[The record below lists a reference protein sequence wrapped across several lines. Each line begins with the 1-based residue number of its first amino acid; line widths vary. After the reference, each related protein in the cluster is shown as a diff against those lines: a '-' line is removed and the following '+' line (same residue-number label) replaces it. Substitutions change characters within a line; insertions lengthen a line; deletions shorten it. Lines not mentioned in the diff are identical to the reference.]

1 MRLLLFAAIA
11 LRAQPVDFA
20 REVRPLLS
28 DRCFACHGPDEANR
42 MAGLRLDVEAEAK
55 TAAIVPGDPGA
66 SRILKRINHPNDALR
81 MPPAHLGHKRLTP
94 SEAKL
99 IERWIVQG
107 AKWQTHWAFV
117 RPTTSALSDIDAFV
131 AARLSKEGLRM
142 SVPATRAQLLRR
154 VSFDITG
161 LPPSPAELREFEK
174 TGDYAKAVDRL
185 LASPRYGEKWAVE
198 WLDAARYADTHGYQV
213 DPEKNMWA
221 WRDWVIEAYNKN
233 MPYDR
238 FLTEQLAGDLLPNAT
253 LSQKIATGFNRNHRV
268 NTEAGSIAEE
278 FHNENIVD
286 RMSTAGTVF
295 MGLTIGC
302 ARCHD
307 HKYDP
312 ISNRDFYRF
321 YAFFNNVKEI
331 GTGGPRDGRGNL
343 QPVLKLPDAEL
354 EAKAEE
360 ARGRVVRQR
369 AVLREVEAKL
379 EKESLAWRE
388 PRWEVMKPA
397 QLRSDNG
404 ATLSLEPDG
413 SIVSTGKRP
422 DRDIYTLQVNAPSN
436 EITGFRIELMPDARF
451 PQGGSGRGDDGK
463 GVLTL
468 FEVERDGGEKLDLGT
483 VSATGQS
490 PESILDRVV
499 RPMRQLKRGWSVDP
513 DVAVPYYAVVETKT
527 MIAGG
532 RFTIR
537 LGNEF
542 GEGALLGRFR
552 ISVTSDEFPE
562 PVKEAEKSKQAF
574 LVSHQKERRDAG
586 DELAR
591 LQAEQ
596 RQIEQKLPSTM
607 VMAEMETPRDTFILA
622 RGAYDKPGEKVTPG
636 VPSFLLPMPEGAK
649 ADRLA
654 LAKWLTDPAHPLTA
668 RVAVN
673 RLWQSLFGMG
683 LVKTSED
690 FGSQGETP
698 SHPELLDYLA
708 LEYIKSGWDTKA
720 MIRRIVMS
728 AAYKQSSK
736 ATPALVE
743 KDPENRLLARGP
755 RVRLAAE
762 MIRDQ
767 ALAVSGLLHEKIGG
781 APVKPYQPE
790 GLWEQL
796 SVIDDQKLYVQ
807 SKGADLYR
815 RSLYTYWKRTVPP
828 PSLTTFDAPTREF
841 CSTRRPLSTTPLQ
854 ALALLNDETYVEAS
868 RKLAER
874 MMLEGGATLAARI
887 RFGFALATSRLPTV
901 SELAVLQVGFERRL
915 AAYRANAGATA
926 KLLEA
931 GESPREPSLNAV
943 ELAAYTTVASV
954 LLNLDEVITKQ

>member
-1 MRLLLFAAIA
+1 
-11 LRAQPVDFA
+11 
-20 REVRPLLS
+20 
-28 DRCFACHGPDEANR
+28 

-55 TAAIVPGDPGA
+55 KSAIAPGNPGA
-66 SRILKRINHPNDALR
+66 SKLLLRINHANDALR

-94 SEAKL
+94 AEANL

-107 AKWQTHWAFV
+107 AKWRTHWAFV
-117 RPTTSALSDIDAFV
+117 PPAEPSLKSIDAFV
-131 AARLSKEGLRM
+131 AARLSREGLRM
-142 SVPATRAQLLRR
+142 SPPATRAQLLRR

-161 LPPSPAELREFEK
+161 IPPTVAELREFEK

-221 WRDWVIEAYNKN
+221 WRDWVIEAYNRN
-233 MPYDR
+233 MPYDK

-268 NTEAGSIAEE
+268 NTEAGSIAAE

-343 QPVLKLPDAEL
+343 QPVLKLPDAVL
-354 EAKAEE
+354 EAQADE
-360 ARGRVVRQR
+360 ARARVAKQR
-369 AVLREVEAKL
+369 EVLRSVESRL
-379 EKESLAWRE
+379 EKETLAWRE
-388 PRWEVMKPA
+388 PRWEVLKPT

-404 ATLSLEPDG
+404 AALAVASDG
-413 SIVSTGKRP
+413 SIVSSGKRP
-422 DRDIYTLQVNAPSN
+422 DRDIYTLQVDTSSN
-436 EITGFRIELMPDARF
+436 EITAFRVELIPDARF
-451 PQGGSGRGDDGK
+451 PRGGSGRGDDGK

-468 FEVERDGGEKLDLGT
+468 FEVERAAGEKLDLGT

-513 DVAVPYYAVVETKT
+513 DVAVPHHAVIETKS

-562 PVKEAEKSKQAF
+562 PAKSAEKTKQSF
-574 LVSHQKERRDAG
+574 LVSHHKERRRAAG
-586 DELAR
+586 ELAR

-596 RQIEQKLPSTM
+596 RAIEQRLPSTM

-636 VPSFLLPMPEGAK
+636 VPAFLPALPAGAK

-654 LAKWLTDPAHPLTA
+654 LAKWLVDPAHPLTA

-673 RLWQSLFGMG
+673 RIWQSLFGTG

-690 FGSQGETP
+690 FGSQGEPP
-698 SHPELLDYLA
+698 SHPELLDFLA

-720 MIRRIVMS
+720 MIRRIVTS
-728 AAYKQSSK
+728 AAYRQSSK
-736 ATPALVE
+736 ATPALIE
-743 KDPENRLLARGP
+743 KDSENRLLARGP

-767 ALAVSGLLHEKIGG
+767 ALTVSGLLHEQLGG

-796 SVIDDQKLYVQ
+796 SVIDDQKLYVR
-807 SKGADLYR
+807 SKGQDLYR

-854 ALALLNDETYVEAS
+854 ALALLNDETYVEAA

-874 MMLEGGATLAARI
+874 MMVEGGKTAASRIRYGFLLAA
-887 RFGFALATSRLPTV
+887 SRAPSA
-901 SELAVLQVGFERRL
+901 SELITLQAGLERRL
-915 AAYRANAGATA
+915 TLYRTDTDAAA
-926 KLLEA
+926 KLLQA
-931 GESPREPSLNAV
+931 GESARDTTLNAA
-943 ELAAYTTVASV
+943 ELAAYSTVAGV

>member
-1 MRLLLFAAIA
+1 MRLFLLAAIA
-11 LRAQPVDFA
+11 LPAQPVDFA

-28 DRCFACHGPDEANR
+28 DRCFACHGPDESKR

-55 TAAIVPGDPGA
+55 KAAIVPGNPAA
-66 SRILKRINHPNDALR
+66 SKMLLRINHSNDALR
-81 MPPAHLGHKRLTP
+81 MPPTQKRL
-94 SEAKL
+94 SLDEAKL
-99 IERWIVQG
+99 IERWIAQG

-117 RPTTSALSDIDAFV
+117 PPSTPALKSVDAFV
-131 AARLSKEGLRM
+131 NARLAREGLRM
-142 SVPATRAQLLRR
+142 SPAATREQLLRR

-161 LPPSPAELREFEK
+161 MPPTPTELQEFVK
-174 TGDYAKAVDRL
+174 DGDYAKAVDRL

-268 NTEAGSIAEE
+268 NTEAGSIAAE

-295 MGLTIGC
+295 LGLTIGC

-321 YAFFNNVKEI
+321 YAFFNNVREI

-343 QPVLKLPDAEL
+343 QPVLKLPDAAL
-354 EAKAEE
+354 EAKSEE
-360 ARGRVVRQR
+360 ARARVVKQR
-369 AVLREVEAKL
+369 AVVREVEAKL
-379 EKESLAWRE
+379 EKELLAWRE
-388 PRWEVMKPA
+388 PRWEVLKPG

-404 ATLSLEPDG
+404 AALVMQDDG

-422 DRDIYTLQVNAPSN
+422 DRDIYTLQVDAASN
-436 EITGFRIELMPDARF
+436 GITAFRIELIPDARF
-451 PQGGSGRGDDGK
+451 PRGGSGRGDDGK

-513 DVAVPYYAVVETKT
+513 DVTVPHYAVIETKS

-542 GEGALLGRFR
+542 GEGALLGHFR
-552 ISVTSDEFPE
+552 ISVTGDEFPE
-562 PVKEAEKSKQAF
+562 PVKDSEKTKQSF
-574 LVSHQKERRDAG
+574 LVSHHKHRRLAQE
-586 DELAR
+586 ELAR

-596 RQIEQKLPSTM
+596 RAIEQRMPSTM

-636 VPSFLLPMPEGAK
+636 VPSFLPPMAEGAP
-649 ADRLA
+649 ANRLS
-654 LAKWLTDPAHPLTA
+654 LAKWLVDPSHPLTA

-673 RLWQSLFGMG
+673 RIWQSLFGTG

-690 FGSQGETP
+690 FGSQGEPP
-698 SHPELLDYLA
+698 SHPELLDFLA

-736 ATPALVE
+736 ATPALIE
-743 KDPENRLLARGP
+743 KDPENRLIARGP

-807 SKGADLYR
+807 SKGNDLYR

-854 ALALLNDETYVEAS
+854 ALALLNDETYVEAA
-868 RKLAER
+868 RMLAER
-874 MMLEGGATLAARI
+874 MMHEGGQTAASRI
-887 RFGFALATSRLPTV
+887 RYGFLLATSRAPSA
-901 SELAVLQVGFERRL
+901 SELATLQAGLERRL
-915 AAYRANAGATA
+915 KFYRDDAAAAS
-926 KLLEA
+926 KLLRA
-931 GESPREPSLNAV
+931 GESARDFTLSEA
-943 ELAAYTTVASV
+943 ELAAYSTVAGV